1 MADRETLIARKQ
13 MVRRQIERVQREL
26 AQVEALPRPDQR
38 RIRKLQDQLDRL
50 MGEEYTL
57 RLAIDRSA

>member
-26 AQVEALPRPDQR
+26 AQAETSPRPDQR
-38 RIRKLQDQLDRL
+38 RLRKLQDQLDRL

-57 RLAIDRSA
+57 RLQIDRSA